1 MSCREARRFP
11 FSVVARYRSMNTPS
25 TSPASNSQALQPR
38 RVAKVIDA
46 LSTIEGGG
54 FPVRR
59 SFPIAG
65 FSHFDPFLL
74 IDHLGPVQWPPG
86 QALGAPDH
94 PHRGFETVT
103 YVLAG
108 ENEHRDSFGNAD
120 VLRPGDVQWMTAGG
134 GVIHSEMPTARFQSE
149 GGVQEGFQIWVNLPA
164 ADKMMTPR
172 YQTLRAD
179 EIPQATSDDGRV
191 KVRVIAGTALGSSAR
206 IDTRVPIQMLHFT
219 IGAGGKVLQPVPA
232 EQSGLLYVFRGA
244 VRIGSDQQEVLE
256 GQAALLGAGDAV
268 SISVAESADEAAEI
282 LLLSGKPLNEP
293 VARYGPFVMNTRE
306 EIEQAF
312 RDYQG
317 GRFGVIPTRA

>member
-1 MSCREARRFP
+1 
-11 FSVVARYRSMNTPS
+11 MNANTSLAS
-25 TSPASNSQALQPR
+25 THTAEPR
-38 RVAKVIDA
+38 RVARLVQSV
-46 LSTIEGGG
+46 STLEGGG

-59 SFPIAG
+59 PFPTPG

-86 QALGAPDH
+86 GPIGAPDH

-134 GVIHSEMPTARFQSE
+134 GVIHSEMPTERFHRE
-149 GGVQEGFQIWVNLPA
+149 GGAQEGFQIWVNLPA
-164 ADKMMTPR
+164 VDKMMTPR
-172 YQTLRAD
+172 YQTLRATD
-179 EIPQATSDDGRV
+179 IPQATTADGRV
-191 KVRVIAGTALGSSAR
+191 LVRVIAGESCGKAAR

-219 IGAGGKVLQPVPA
+219 IQPGGELLQSVPA
-232 EQSGLLYVFRGA
+232 EQSGLVYVFKGA
-244 VRIGSDQQEVLE
+244 ATIGSDQRKVEE
-256 GQAALLGAGDAV
+256 GQAALLGSGDSV
-268 SISVAESADEAAEI
+268 QLSVAAEASGPAEI
-282 LLLSGKPLNEP
+282 LLLSGKPLHEP

-312 RDYQG
+312 RDYQS
-317 GRFGVIPTRA
+317 GRFGLIPPRT

>member
-1 MSCREARRFP
+1 
-11 FSVVARYRSMNTPS
+11 MNAINPLAS
-25 TSPASNSQALQPR
+25 TTSSQPAEPR
-38 RVAKVIDA
+38 RVARLVQS
-46 LSTIEGGG
+46 LSTLEGGG

-59 SFPIAG
+59 PFPVQG

-74 IDHLGPVQWPPG
+74 IDHLGPVDWPAGGPI
-86 QALGAPDH
+86 GAPDH

-134 GVIHSEMPTARFQSE
+134 GVIHSEMPTDRFHRE

-164 ADKMMTPR
+164 VDKMMTPR
-172 YQTLRAD
+172 YQTLRASD
-179 EIPQATSDDGRV
+179 IPQATTADGRV
-191 KVRVIAGTALGSSAR
+191 HVRIIAGESLGKSAR

-219 IGAGGKVLQPVPA
+219 VQPGGELLQSVPA
-232 EQSGLLYVFRGA
+232 EQSGLLYVFKGA
-244 VRIGSDQQEVLE
+244 AIIGSDEREVAE
-256 GQAALLGAGDAV
+256 GQAALLGSGDSV
-268 SISVAESADEAAEI
+268 KLSVAADAAGPAEI

-312 RDYQG
+312 RDYQS
-317 GRFGVIPTRA
+317 GRFGLIPPRT

>member
-1 MSCREARRFP
+1 
-11 FSVVARYRSMNTPS
+11 MNPIN
-25 TSPASNSQALQPR
+25 PATSQASAPR
-38 RVAKVIDA
+38 RVAQLVQSI
-46 LSTIEGGG
+46 STLEGGG

-59 SFPIAG
+59 PFPTPG

-86 QALGAPDH
+86 GPLGAPDH

-103 YVLAG
+103 YVIAG

-134 GVIHSEMPTARFQSE
+134 GVIHSEMPTERFHRE

-164 ADKMMTPR
+164 VDKMMTPR
-172 YQTLRAD
+172 YQTLRASD
-179 EIPQATSDDGRV
+179 IPQVTTADGRV
-191 KVRVIAGTALGSSAR
+191 LVRIIAGESLGKAAR

-219 IGAGGKVLQPVPA
+219 IQPGGELLQPVPA
-232 EQSGLLYVFRGA
+232 GQSGLVYVFKGNA
-244 VRIGSDQQEVLE
+244 IIGSDQRKAAAGE
-256 GQAALLGAGDAV
+256 AALLDSGDSV
-268 SISVAESADEAAEI
+268 KLSVAADASGPAEI

-306 EIEQAF
+306 QIEQAV
-312 RDYQG
+312 RDYQS
-317 GRFGVIPTRA
+317 GRFGLIPPRT

>member
-1 MSCREARRFP
+1 MTTQI
-11 FSVVARYRSMNTPS
+11 NTL
-25 TSPASNSQALQPR
+25 AALQPR
-38 RVAKVIDA
+38 RVARVIQA

-59 SFPIAG
+59 PFPIAN

-74 IDHLGPVQWPPG
+74 IDHLGPVRWDPG
-86 QALGAPDH
+86 AALGAPDH

-108 ENEHRDSFGNAD
+108 ENEHRDSYGNAD

-134 GVIHSEMPTARFQSE
+134 GVIHSEMPTPRFQRE
-149 GGVQEGFQIWVNLPA
+149 GGVQEGFQIWVNLAA

-179 EIPQATSDDGRV
+179 DIPRATSEDGRV
-191 KVRVIAGTALGSSAR
+191 AVRIIAGESLGHSAR

-219 IGAGGKVLQPVPA
+219 IQPGGSALQSVPA
-232 EQSGLLYVFRGA
+232 EQNGLIYVFKGVA
-244 VRIGSDQQEVLE
+244 RIGSDNREVRE
-256 GQAALLGAGDAV
+256 GQAALLEAGDAV
-268 SISVAESADEAAEI
+268 AIDVDAGASGPAEL

-306 EIEQAF
+306 QIEQAF
-312 RDYQG
+312 RDYQS
-317 GRFGVIPTRA
+317 GRFGEIPQRS

>member
-1 MSCREARRFP
+1 
-11 FSVVARYRSMNTPS
+11 MNTA
-25 TSPASNSQALQPR
+25 TALQTR
-38 RVAKVIDA
+38 RVARVIQA

-59 SFPIAG
+59 PFPIAN

-74 IDHLGPVQWPPG
+74 IDHLGPVRWDPG
-86 QALGAPDH
+86 AALGAPDH

-134 GVIHSEMPTARFQSE
+134 GVIHSEMPTARFQRE

-179 EIPQATSDDGRV
+179 DIPRATSADGRV
-191 KVRVIAGTALGSSAR
+191 AVRIIAGESLGQSAR

-219 IGAGGKVLQPVPA
+219 IQPGGSTLQSVPA
-232 EQSGLLYVFRGA
+232 EQNGLDLRVQRRRAHRQRRARGA
-244 VRIGSDQQEVLE
+244 RRSGRVARIGRRRRDRVSTP
-256 GQAALLGAGDAV
+256 DAKAP
-268 SISVAESADEAAEI
+268 AEL

-306 EIEQAF
+306 QIEQAF
-312 RDYQG
+312 RDYQS
-317 GRFGVIPTRA
+317 GRFGVIPRRES

>member
-1 MSCREARRFP
+1 MKNA
-11 FSVVARYRSMNTPS
+11 T
-25 TSPASNSQALQPR
+25 ALQTPR
-38 RVAKVIDA
+38 RVARVVQA

-59 SFPIAG
+59 PFPISG

-74 IDHLGPVQWPPG
+74 IDHLGPVSWKPG
-86 QALGAPDH
+86 TALGAPDH

-134 GVIHSEMPTARFQSE
+134 GVIHSEMPTTRFHRE

-164 ADKMMTPR
+164 TDKMMTPR
-172 YQTLRAD
+172 YQTLRASD
-179 EIPQATSDDGRV
+179 IPRASSADGRV
-191 KVRVIAGTALGSSAR
+191 AVRVIAGEALDSAAR

-219 IGAGGKVLQPVPA
+219 IQPGGALTQSIPA
-232 EQSGLLYVFRGA
+232 EQNGLIYVFKGA
-244 VRIGSDQQEVLE
+244 AQIGSEKREVRE
-256 GQAALLGAGDAV
+256 GQAALLESGDSVEIAV
-268 SISVAESADEAAEI
+268 DAAARGEAEL

-293 VARYGPFVMNTRE
+293 VARYGPFVMNTRS
-306 EIEQAF
+306 EIMDAVLDFQA
-312 RDYQG
+312 
-317 GRFGVIPTRA
+317 GRLGQIER

>member
-1 MSCREARRFP
+1 
-11 FSVVARYRSMNTPS
+11 
-25 TSPASNSQALQPR
+25 
-38 RVAKVIDA
+38 
-46 LSTIEGGG
+46 
-54 FPVRR
+54 
-59 SFPIAG
+59 
-65 FSHFDPFLL
+65 
-74 IDHLGPVQWPPG
+74 HLGPVRWDPG
-86 QALGAPDH
+86 AALGAPDH

-134 GVIHSEMPTARFQSE
+134 GVIHSEMPTARFHRE

-179 EIPQATSDDGRV
+179 DIPRANSADGRV
-191 KVRVIAGTALGSSAR
+191 AVRIIAGESLGRAAR

-219 IGAGGKVLQPVPA
+219 IQPGGATLQSVPA
-232 EQSGLLYVFRGA
+232 EQNGLIYVFKGVA
-244 VRIGSDQQEVLE
+244 RIGSDEREVRE
-256 GQAALLGAGDAV
+256 GQAALLESGDGVAIAV
-268 SISVAESADEAAEI
+268 DADAKGPAEL

-306 EIEQAF
+306 QIEQAF
-312 RDYQG
+312 RDYQS
-317 GRFGVIPTRA
+317 GRFGVIPATRR